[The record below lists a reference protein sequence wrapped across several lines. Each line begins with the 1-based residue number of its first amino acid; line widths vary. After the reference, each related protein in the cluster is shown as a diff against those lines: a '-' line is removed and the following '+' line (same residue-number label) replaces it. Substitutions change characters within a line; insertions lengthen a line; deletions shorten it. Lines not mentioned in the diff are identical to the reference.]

1 MSIETE
7 AAGLPAESLED
18 IQENIHDEEPD
29 GQGLLSWLVEVF
41 QVRTGVGEIKEYQ
54 DSPLC
59 FDGSEGLAQ
68 MLRGAAG
75 FLGADFLR
83 SAVLDIVIGAMKWVK
98 GAGANVGA

>member
-7 AAGLPAESLED
+7 AAGLPAESLGD
-18 IQENIHDEEPD
+18 IQENIYDEEPE

-54 DSPLC
+54 DSPL
-59 FDGSEGLAQ
+59 GSEGLAQ